1 MSKTAAKVIIGIW
14 SVILVFCIAV
24 FAFLCVSDGWG
35 NRYFWHSSRYDGDW
49 SYVQLKEQ
57 SISEEI
63 NSLDINWKGGDVIF
77 YESDNATVK
86 IVQRGVKNTPEAE
99 FFNYNVS
106 NGKLT
111 IQDGKRTA
119 GLRIFPFSFSIGSDL
134 DVYLPQKTYETLAV
148 KTVGGDVDL
157 QSFQAAALEM
167 KSTSGDLTAS
177 GTYTEMTLETTSG
190 DMEFSSAQ
198 TDRLELHTVSG
209 EASFKGS
216 AKQINANS
224 TSGDLSFKV
233 EDMPEAVSVHTV
245 SGEIAF
251 ALPENDGF
259 SVEFHSVSGDL
270 YSDFWDRT
278 DRYNTKYKDGG
289 KLFDLSTTSGDV
301 RLHKR

>member
-57 SISEEI
+57 SIPEEI
-63 NSLDINWKGGDVIF
+63 DALDIDWKGGDVIF
-77 YESDNATVK
+77 HASDNATVK
-86 IVQRGVKNTPEAE
+86 IVQRGVKNTPETE
-99 FFNYNVS
+99 FFNSDVK

-111 IQDGKRTA
+111 IQDGKRSA

-134 DVYLPQKTYETLAV
+134 DVYLPEKTYQTLAV
-148 KTVGGDVDL
+148 KTVSGDIDL
-157 QSFQAAALEM
+157 QEFNASVLELR
-167 KSTSGDLTAS
+167 STSGDLTVS
-177 GTYTEMTLETTSG
+177 GEYTEMTLETTSG
-190 DMEFSSAQ
+190 DMECTAAQ
-198 TDRLELHTVSG
+198 TDRLELQTVSG
-209 EASFKGS
+209 ESTFRGS
-216 AKQINANS
+216 VKQINANS
-224 TSGDLSFKV
+224 TSGDLSFKM
-233 EDMPEAVSVHTV
+233 DTMPEGVSAHTV
-245 SGEIAF
+245 SGEMVF

-278 DRYNTKYKDGG
+278 DRYNTQYKDGG
-289 KLFDLSTTSGDV
+289 TLFDLRTTSGDAL
-301 RLHKR
+301 LHKR